1 MQKLRLFSPRRVPQ
15 TCTQANF
22 CSLSVITPTSLVVWF
37 GTNRDRKKSPTR
49 QNSYGESRWAS
60 WRKIWNTHT
69 HILQN
74 NLQKKCW
81 RSYTEIQSVIIYFF
95 FDVPTCVCTCVCM
108 CAKPLVNT
116 VISRM
121 LVHSGWIVVVNVMK
135 VKMCSPSSGSWQTNQ
150 LCLSDVRARGGSS
163 VCFDHCYQSALS
175 TCESNFQDA
184 RILCLAKHRGA

>member
-1 MQKLRLFSPRRVPQ
+1 MQKLRLFSQRRVPQ

-60 WRKIWNTHT
+60 WRIIWNTHT
-69 HILQN
+69 HYKVIFRKNVEEAILKFN
-74 NLQKKCW
+74 
-81 RSYTEIQSVIIYFF
+81 QSSLIF

-108 CAKPLVNT
+108 CAKPLVNI

-184 RILCLAKHRGA
+184 HILCLAKHRGA